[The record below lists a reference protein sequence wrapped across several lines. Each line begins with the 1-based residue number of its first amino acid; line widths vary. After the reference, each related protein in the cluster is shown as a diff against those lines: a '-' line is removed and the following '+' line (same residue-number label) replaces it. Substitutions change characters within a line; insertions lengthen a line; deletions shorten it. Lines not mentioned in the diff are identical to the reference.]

1 MPATAV
7 EQMILELIN
16 RARLDPAAE
25 AARDGI
31 DLNEGLPAGTISA
44 TSKQPLAMNQ
54 TLLTIARAHDQDMIA
69 HNYFAHTDS
78 SGFTPDQ
85 RMTNA
90 GYSYSWWGENIA
102 WNGTT
107 GAVTTQMTLD

>member
-44 TSKQPLAMNQ
+44 GSKQPLAMNEI
-54 TLLTIARAHDQDMIA
+54 LLTIARAHDQDMIA
-69 HNYFAHTDS
+69 NNYFGHIDS
-78 SGFTPDQ
+78 SGKDPSE
-85 RMTNA
+85 RMTAA
-90 GYSYSWWGENIA
+90 GYPFSTWVRILHGMGQVA
-102 WNGTT
+102 
-107 GAVTTQMTLD
+107 L

>member
-25 AARDGI
+25 SARDGI

-44 TSKQPLAMNQ
+44 ASKQPLAMNE
-54 TLLTIARAHDQDMIA
+54 TLLTIAFAHDQDMIA
-69 HNYFAHTDS
+69 HDYF
-78 SGFTPDQ
+78 GFTTKE
-85 RMTNA
+85 RNHNGSEA
-90 GYSYSWWGENIA
+90 GPVPICRENLR
-102 WNGTT
+102 N
-107 GAVTTQMTLD
+107 VEVE